1 MDLMDHFARGLA
13 DHCGSFLVK
22 YLAFVVT
29 DYFLSSL
36 NYLQISPNSYCR
48 IQVQRKVFS
57 SVELITTRALTSVE
71 TSQGMHS
78 RRTQHLTLE
87 EDNLEQSPPNCS

>member
-1 MDLMDHFARGLA
+1 MDLMDHFARGPA
-13 DHCGSFLVK
+13 DHCGSFLLK

-48 IQVQRKVFS
+48 MQVQRKVFS
-57 SVELITTRALTSVE
+57 CVGVIKVLVTEGGSHFAADALIVWLIGREHTNV
-71 TSQGMHS
+71 Q
-78 RRTQHLTLE
+78 
-87 EDNLEQSPPNCS
+87 